1 MNTKRW
7 NLVLWSLQI
16 LLSLAFLAAGL
27 MKGTQP
33 IAILSQNMPWT
44 GQVPELLVR
53 FIGLSEFLGGVGLLL
68 PGLLRIKPVL
78 TAVAGAGLATTMGLA
93 VLFHLFRGE
102 GPMAVPAVVLGLLS
116 LLVAWGRTTRA
127 PIAARGER

>member
-1 MNTKRW
+1 MKNKRW
-7 NLVLWSLQI
+7 NLILWALQG

-27 MKGTQP
+27 MKTTQP
-33 IAILSQNMPWT
+33 IAELAKSLPWT
-44 GQVPELLVR
+44 TQVPEFLVR

-78 TAVAGAGLATTMGLA
+78 VAVAGAGLATVMGLA

-102 GPMAVPAVVLGLLS
+102 APMAVPAIVLGLLS

>member
-1 MNTKRW
+1 MKNKRW
-7 NLVLWSLQI
+7 NLILWALQG
-16 LLSLAFLAAGL
+16 LLSLSFLAAGL
-27 MKGTQP
+27 MKTMQP
-33 IAILSQNMPWT
+33 IAELAKNLPWT
-44 GQVPELLVR
+44 TQVPEFLVR

-78 TAVAGAGLATTMGLA
+78 VAVAGAGLATVMGLA

-102 GPMAVPAVVLGLLS
+102 AAMAVPAIVLGLLS